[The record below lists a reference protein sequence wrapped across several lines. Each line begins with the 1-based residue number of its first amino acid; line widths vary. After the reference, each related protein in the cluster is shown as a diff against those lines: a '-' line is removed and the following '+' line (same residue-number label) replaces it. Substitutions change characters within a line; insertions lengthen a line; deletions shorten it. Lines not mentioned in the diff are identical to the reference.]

1 MKEKIEAIVQ
11 GLKPEL
17 ERLVFAVKSEESRI
31 KLLQDWVRV
40 SITGLLIDFV
50 KKLLPEKLNG
60 KSDAYAF
67 GYDACRA
74 EMIARAEQLL
84 GMEFEITLQ
93 VLAITICQSR

>member
-1 MKEKIEAIVQ
+1 MKEKIETIVQ

-17 ERLVFAVKSEESRI
+17 ERLVFAVKSEESRM

-50 KKLLPEKLNG
+50 KKLIPEKVHG
-60 KSDAYAF
+60 RSDSYAF
-67 GYDACRA
+67 GYDACRS

-84 GMEFEITLQ
+84 GEELK
-93 VLAITICQSR
+93 